1 MQWVCATALTR
12 CQERLSAEA
21 FEEFVADYEAA
32 LIATVGDRTP
42 FFFPFRRILMCAKLH
57 E

>member
-12 CQERLSAEA
+12 CHKRLAVGV
-21 FEEFVADYEAA
+21 FEESVADYEVA
-32 LIATVGDRTP
+32 LIAAVGDRTP

>member
-1 MQWVCATALTR
+1 LTR
-12 CQERLSAEA
+12 FQKRLSPKV

-32 LIATVGDRTP
+32 LIAAVGERTP
-42 FFFPFRRILMCAKLH
+42 FFFAFRRILMWARLP